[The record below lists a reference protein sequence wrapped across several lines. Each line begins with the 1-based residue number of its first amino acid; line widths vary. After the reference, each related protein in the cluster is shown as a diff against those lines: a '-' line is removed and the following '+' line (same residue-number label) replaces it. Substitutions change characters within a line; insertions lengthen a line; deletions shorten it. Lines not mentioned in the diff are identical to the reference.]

1 MPAIDA
7 LSISRPIAQPYLS
20 ATGTSSDPRSVDCS
34 DPIFE
39 EDEDDNETGSEP
51 VEAVTPTSDH
61 HSHDDFQHHHIGSM
75 GSNIGVSAAVSPMK
89 PLVETVPATPP
100 PSDPHP
106 AVSTFHTHNLPQP
119 SSPAQNEQPPVK
131 KPARRSIRSLFRRSN
146 STNVAEMHIGHNA
159 KSGPFAPRRMP
170 SFTLSSRN
178 SPADSQPN
186 SPPSPGSP
194 TSTLDGDGQWHP
206 PSDPLSQKPARSSTG
221 LSLQDKSHIMFS
233 TMNKPQRPGSRKRS
247 TSMTGLNFFEPD
259 NYISMPAAT
268 GVGLKARRMSTSLP
282 DDFNVDTVELTK
294 EFTSPSIL
302 PGKRGKMIGK
312 GATAT
317 VKLMIR
323 KGGPADEV
331 YAVKEFRKK
340 GQKEDQD
347 EYEKKVK
354 SEFSIAKSLHH
365 PNIVESVRLCTHS
378 GRWNH
383 VMEYCAQGELFA
395 LVEKRYFKLED
406 RLCLFKQLLRG
417 VAHLHAHGIAH
428 RDIKLENLLMTN
440 DGHLKITDFGVS
452 EVFCGEHPGLRS
464 AKGECGTNM
473 KDCRRCSPGICGSL
487 PYIAPEVLEKKG
499 KQSHFILI
507 HRTCCK
513 I

>member
-1 MPAIDA
+1 
-7 LSISRPIAQPYLS
+7 
-20 ATGTSSDPRSVDCS
+20 
-34 DPIFE
+34 
-39 EDEDDNETGSEP
+39 
-51 VEAVTPTSDH
+51 
-61 HSHDDFQHHHIGSM
+61 
-75 GSNIGVSAAVSPMK
+75 
-89 PLVETVPATPP
+89 
-100 PSDPHP
+100 
-106 AVSTFHTHNLPQP
+106 
-119 SSPAQNEQPPVK
+119 
-131 KPARRSIRSLFRRSN
+131 
-146 STNVAEMHIGHNA
+146 
-159 KSGPFAPRRMP
+159 
-170 SFTLSSRN
+170 
-178 SPADSQPN
+178 
-186 SPPSPGSP
+186 
-194 TSTLDGDGQWHP
+194 
-206 PSDPLSQKPARSSTG
+206 
-221 LSLQDKSHIMFS
+221 MFS

-247 TSMTGLNFFEPD
+247 TSMTGLPFFEPD

-323 KGGPADEV
+323 KGGPADHV

-354 SEFSIAKSLHH
+354 SEFSIARSLHH

-383 VMEYCAQGELFA
+383 VMEYCPQGELFA

-417 VAHLHAHGIAH
+417 VAYLHAHGVAH

-440 DGHLKITDFGVS
+440 EGHLKITDFGVS
-452 EVFCGEHPGLRS
+452 EVFCGEHPGIR
-464 AKGECGTNM
+464 AARGECGTNM
-473 KDCRRCSPGICGSL
+473 KEFRRCSPGICGSL

-499 KQSHFILI
+499 KQIIHHRWGGKLTSSAGDYDPRALDVWSCAIVFLTMTFCGSPWPSAERSHPFYQKFAAGWDTWLAKQTDGVITDDADGMPKCGPIFANLDSPAIKRLMLKMLNPNPDRRILI
-507 HRTCCK
+507 HDALNDRWVKIIDCCSVEDYGAK
-513 I
+513 EQAIDAAGSKSCKLASKLGIKKMHNHLPPTKQRMPQHRFDMGDGWS